1 MKISNNC
8 LDLVEHYEGLRL
20 EAYRCPAGV
29 LTIGYGTIRYP
40 EGEKVKEGDT
50 CTKEQAEVWLKY
62 ELNKA
67 SDHLNDQKWDLNQNQ
82 HDALCSFIY
91 NLGWGALKGS
101 TLYLLIDKNINDP
114 KIGMEFYRWVRAGG
128 EVLKGLQFRRLSEY
142 HLYVTGQLKFDWK

>member
-67 SDHLNDQKWDLNQNQ
+67 SDHLNDQKWDMNQNQ

-91 NLGWGALKGS
+91 NFLKIPKNKNFPS
-101 TLYLLIDKNINDP
+101 SFIRLI
-114 KIGMEFYRWVRAGG
+114 
-128 EVLKGLQFRRLSEY
+128 FRNHYYSRTCR
-142 HLYVTGQLKFDWK
+142 VN